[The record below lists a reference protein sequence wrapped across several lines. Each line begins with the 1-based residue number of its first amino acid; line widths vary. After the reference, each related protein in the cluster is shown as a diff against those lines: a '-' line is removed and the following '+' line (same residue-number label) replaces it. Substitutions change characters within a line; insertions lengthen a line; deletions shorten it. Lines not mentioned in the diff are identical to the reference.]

1 MTPHNRAEKGDFAKT
16 VLMPGDPLRAKFCA
30 ENYFDDPRLVTDV
43 RNQLGY
49 SGFYRGMPISVMSSG
64 MGGPSAGIY
73 SYELF
78 TEYDVDNIIRIGTS
92 AGLQKNMEV
101 GDLVLA
107 LTCSTDGAW
116 AKQYSLKGTFAP
128 CVDFSLLEKA
138 LEAVRERV
146 FPFHAGMIFSSDYFS
161 SYNALG
167 EGEWKS
173 FAFMGALAQDMETM
187 ALYSNAMYTHKRALS
202 ILTMTDNVVTG
213 KSFRDEERMEGN
225 RRMIEVALETAYKVY
240 EDNER

>member
-1 MTPHNRAEKGDFAKT
+1 MTPHNRANKGDFAPT

-30 ENYFDDPRLVTDV
+30 ENYFDEPRLVTDV
-43 RNQLGY
+43 RNVLGY
-49 SGFYRGMPISVMSSG
+49 SGFYKGIPVSVMSSG

-78 TEYDVDNIIRIGTS
+78 THYGVENIIRIGTS
-92 AGLQKNMEV
+92 AGLQDYIEV
-101 GDLVLA
+101 GSLIFA
-107 LTCSTDGAW
+107 LSPSTDSAW
-116 AKQYSLKGTFAP
+116 AKQYGLRGTFSP
-128 CVDFSLLEKA
+128 CADFSLLEKGVA
-138 LEAVRERV
+138 SAREKNY
-146 FPFHAGMIFSSDYFS
+146 PFYCGMIFSSDYFS

-167 EGEWKS
+167 PDEWKS
-173 FAFMGALAQDMETM
+173 FASLGALAQDMETM
-187 ALYSNAMYTHKRALS
+187 ALYSNAMYTHKKALS

-240 EDNER
+240 KDEK

>member
-1 MTPHNRAEKGDFAKT
+1 MTPHNRARKGDFART

-30 ENYFDDPRLVTDV
+30 ESYFDEPRLVTDV

-49 SGFYRGMPISVMSSG
+49 LGFYRGMPISVMSSG

-78 TEYDVDNIIRIGTS
+78 TEYDVENIIRIGTS
-92 AGLQKNMEV
+92 AGLQENIEV
-101 GDLVLA
+101 GDLVFA

-116 AKQYSLKGTFAP
+116 AKQYNLKGTFAP
-128 CVDFSLLEKA
+128 CVDFKLLEKG
-138 LEAVRERV
+138 LEAVREKE

-167 EGEWKS
+167 EDEWKS
-173 FAFMGALAQDMETM
+173 FADMGALAQDMETM

-213 KSFRDEERMEGN
+213 RSFRDEERMEGN
-225 RRMIEVALETAYKVY
+225 RRMIEVALETAYKVFKD
-240 EDNER
+240 EG